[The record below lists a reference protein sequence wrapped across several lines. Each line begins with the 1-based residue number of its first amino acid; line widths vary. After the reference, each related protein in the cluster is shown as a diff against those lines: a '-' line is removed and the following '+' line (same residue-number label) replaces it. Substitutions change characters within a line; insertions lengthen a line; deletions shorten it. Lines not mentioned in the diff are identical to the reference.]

1 MLLIKQITP
10 STQCNCMECDAG
22 GATAEGMVG
31 GSKKSVLPTWR
42 HLVSRGEKDE
52 GEEKKQSRKFSIT
65 HGIT

>member
-10 STQCNCMECDAG
+10 STQCKCVRCDAG
-22 GATAEGMVG
+22 EGTAEGMVG

-52 GEEKKQSRKFSIT
+52 GEEKKQSHSIT

>member
-1 MLLIKQITP
+1 
-10 STQCNCMECDAG
+10 MECDAG